1 MPENK
6 ARKGR
11 PDWFRHLPQLT
22 VLAVIALTINFI
34 SPGFFHVSIQNGRL
48 FGSLIDVLYRGA
60 PIILLALG
68 MTMVIATGGIDL
80 SVGAVIAIAGAAAAK
95 LVELGFPAWQVI
107 FLALVSGAACGLWNG
122 FLVAGLRIQPFVA
135 TLILMVSGRGIAQMI
150 TEGRILTFTD
160 PGMDMISKSSLM
172 YVPMPII
179 IALGFLLLGLLIW
192 KGTALGLMIAATGL
206 NRVSAAS
213 SGVKTRLV
221 TTLAYVWCGF
231 CASAAGL
238 IIVSDIRGADA
249 NNAGLWLEMDAIL
262 ATVIGGTS
270 LLGGRF
276 WLPMSMVGALIIQAM
291 NTGVLLSG
299 LKPEFN
305 YIVKALLVLIVLCAQ
320 SPALKQRLGK
330 PAGGAA

>member
-1 MPENK
+1 MSEPRPSAKRPE
-6 ARKGR
+6 
-11 PDWFRHLPQLT
+11 WFRHLPQIS
-22 VLAVIALTINFI
+22 VLAAILIGINFI
-34 SPGFFHVSIQNGRL
+34 SPGFFQVSIQNGRF
-48 FGSLIDVLYRGA
+48 FGSIIDVLYRGA
-60 PIILLALG
+60 PIIILALG
-68 MTMVIATGGIDL
+68 MTMVISTGGIDL

-95 LVELGFPAWQVI
+95 MVELGLPAWQAI
-107 FLALVSGAACGLWNG
+107 PLTLILGCICGLWNG

-160 PGMDMISKSSLM
+160 PGMDLISKSTLWHM
-172 YVPMPII
+172 PMPVI
-179 IALGFLLLGLLIW
+179 IALGVLVLGLLLW
-192 KGTALGLMIAATGL
+192 NGTALGLMISATGL
-206 NRVSAAS
+206 NKVSAAYA
-213 SGVKTRLV
+213 GVKTRLV
-221 TTLAYVWCGF
+221 TSLAYVWCGF
-231 CASAAGL
+231 CASTAGL

-276 WLPMSMVGALIIQAM
+276 WLPMSMIGALIIQAM

-305 YIVKALLVLIVLCAQ
+305 YIVKAVLVLLVLCVQ
-320 SPALKQRLGK
+320 SPALKQRLK
-330 PAGGAA
+330 KQAGGAA

>member
-1 MPENK
+1 MPENT
-6 ARKGR
+6 ARPK
-11 PDWFRHLPQLT
+11 PPEWLRHLPQLA
-22 VLAVIALTINFI
+22 VLALILIAINFI
-34 SPGFFHVSIQNGRL
+34 SPGFFKISLQDGRL
-48 FGSLIDVLYRGA
+48 FGSAVDVLYRGA

-68 MTMVIATGGIDL
+68 MTMVISTGGIDL

-95 LVELGFPAWQVI
+95 LVELGCPAWQVI
-107 FLALVSGAACGLWNG
+107 PLTLALGCLCGLWNG

-160 PGMDMISKSSLM
+160 PGMDMISKASLL
-172 YVPMPII
+172 YVPMPVV
-179 IALGFLLLGLLIW
+179 IALGVLLLGLLIW
-192 KGTALGLMIAATGL
+192 NGTALGLMIAATGL
-206 NRVSAAS
+206 NRVSAAYA
-213 SGVKTRLV
+213 GVKTRLV

-231 CASAAGL
+231 CASCAGL

-305 YIVKALLVLIVLCAQ
+305 YIVKAVLVLIVLCVQ
-320 SPALKQRLGK
+320 SPALKGRLK
-330 PAGGAA
+330 KSAGGAA